1 MPRIEITGN
10 GGMHSRTINTHD
22 PRIIG
27 AWLVEQLNDL
37 ASLVHPITITL
48 EPGFYMNGAPD
59 WPLVQTDGQ
68 GTITIDPGTSARATI
83 LGLRRVL
90 DGYLETMPR
99 DAGAPN
105 I

>member
-1 MPRIEITGN
+1 MPRIVITGH
-10 GGMHSRTINTHD
+10 GGMHSRIINTHD

-27 AWLVEQLNDL
+27 AWLVEQLNEL
-37 ASLVHPITITL
+37 ASPVHPITLTL

-68 GTITIDPGTSARATI
+68 GKITIDPGTSARATL
-83 LGLRRVL
+83 LGLRGVL
-90 DGYLETMPR
+90 DKYLETMPSN
-99 DAGAPN
+99 AGAPN